1 VRVKRKM
8 YPPRRVGRDTGE
20 LTDEEL
26 RYIHQ
31 ELIEAAVPELHGRDV
46 FPREPLPSV
55 GIRSIRSYTK
65 TSMSQAIISMEAEMV
80 SVDRIQ
86 LASGDINVPALYKDF
101 IINWRDIEA
110 IRDFGGSLEM
120 ENGRDAARQVAEEEN
135 KLLLSGEYTGWPAL
149 GIQGLATVTNRN
161 TQAGGAWPANC
172 VANIN
177 AAIAKLEEDGH
188 TKGPYYLLGRVAQIR
203 TLDGQ
208 VSNTAITYRQ
218 FLLQNKI
225 VDAIIG
231 DDSLYTSGGATT
243 SAVVCE
249 VDKKNFALAMAQD
262 ITERP
267 SPLPNGDV
275 FVRVFEV
282 CTPHIKRPTSVCEL
296 TGLS

>member
-1 VRVKRKM
+1 MKM

-31 ELIEAAVPELHGRDV
+31 ELIDAAVPELHGRDV
-46 FPREPLPSV
+46 YQREPLPSV
-55 GIRSIRSYTK
+55 GIRTIRSYTK
-65 TSMSQAIISMEAEMV
+65 TSMSQAVLSMEAEMV

-86 LASGDINVPALYKDF
+86 LASGDINVPAIYKDF
-101 IINWRDIEA
+101 IVNWRDIEA

-135 KLLLSGEYTGWPAL
+135 KLLLSGEYAGWPAL
-149 GIQGLATVTNRN
+149 GIQGLLSSTLRN
-161 TQAGGAWPANC
+161 STGGGAWPANAI
-172 VANIN
+172 ANVN
-177 AAIAKLEEDGH
+177 AAIAELESDGH
-188 TKGPYYLLGRVAQIR
+188 TKGPYYLLGRVAQVR
-203 TLDGQ
+203 KLDGQ
-208 VSNTAITYRQ
+208 VSNTNTTYRQ
-218 FLLQNKI
+218 FLLANKI

-231 DDSLYTSGGATT
+231 DDSLYTTAGATT

-249 VDKKNFALAMAQD
+249 VDKKNFALKIAQD

-267 SPLPNGDV
+267 SPLPNGDI

-282 CTPHIKRPTSVCEL
+282 CTPHIKRPTSICEL